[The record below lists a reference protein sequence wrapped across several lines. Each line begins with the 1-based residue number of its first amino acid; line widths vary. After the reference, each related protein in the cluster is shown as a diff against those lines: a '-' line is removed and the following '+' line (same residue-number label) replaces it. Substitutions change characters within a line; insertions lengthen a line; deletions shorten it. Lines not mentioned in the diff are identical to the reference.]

1 MENKSKHVLCLVRR
15 DRKKKGSECRVEE
28 SLETIKF
35 VKDGERVKRARESCS
50 LESAYKYA
58 TSFVWSEYVR
68 ERERAIESKKI
79 TRLQ

>member
-1 MENKSKHVLCLVRR
+1 MSSRR
-15 DRKKKGSECRVEE
+15 KLRNNQVCERQRD
-28 SLETIKF
+28 
-35 VKDGERVKRARESCS
+35 RVKRARESCS

-58 TSFVWSEYVR
+58 SSFVWSECVR